1 MRKHPKISRPRPDLA
16 GLGYLG
22 VDELPQS
29 VVDRINRNSEN
40 LAQAIEELRSLKLNY
55 GNPECVVTEV
65 AQRVAAFI
73 LAQVFVGDKTGCRL
87 CCYGNPKR
95 DENGRPL

>member
-1 MRKHPKISRPRPDLA
+1 VRKHPKISRPRPDLA

-29 VVDRINRNSEN
+29 VVDRINRNSES
-40 LAQAIEELRSLKLNY
+40 LAEAIEELRNLRVTGS
-55 GNPECVVTEV
+55 PECVVTEV
-65 AQRVAAFI
+65 AQRVAAF
-73 LAQVFVGDKTGCRL
+73 LLSQVFVGDKTGCRL